1 MCKGTVH
8 RLVPDCPEQRRGSGD
23 VPMSRTRAAG
33 SPLPLSLSIR
43 PESIDDEPAIHEVT
57 EAAFGRATEADLIDC
72 LRASDAWIPGLS
84 LVAAGADGRVI
95 GHLLLS
101 DVTLATVDGLKKV
114 LSLGPVAVDPRHQRR
129 GVGSALIRACID
141 AAEAREEPLVVVLG
155 HPWYYPRFGFEPAIR
170 SGIEAPRPVPDHVF
184 MVRRLARWS
193 PSLRGQVEY
202 PACFDGL

>member
-1 MCKGTVH
+1 
-8 RLVPDCPEQRRGSGD
+8 
-23 VPMSRTRAAG
+23 MSRTRAAG
-33 SPLPLSLSIR
+33 SSVPPSLSIR
-43 PESIDDEPAIHEVT
+43 PETVGDQATIHEVT

-101 DVTLATVDGLKKV
+101 YATLATVDGLKKV
-114 LSLGPVAVDPRHQRR
+114 LSLGPIAVEPKHQRR
-129 GVGSALIRACID
+129 GIGSALIRAGID

>member
-1 MCKGTVH
+1 VSAASA
-8 RLVPDCPEQRRGSGD
+8 QGS
-23 VPMSRTRAAG
+23 R
-33 SPLPLSLSIR
+33 PLLPVRIR
-43 PESIDDEPAIHEVT
+43 PEIVDDQAAVHDLT
-57 EAAFGRATEADLIDC
+57 EAAFGRATEADLVDC
-72 LRASDAWIPGLS
+72 LRASDVWVPCLS
-84 LVAAGADGRVI
+84 LVAEGEDGRVI

-101 DVTLATVDGLKKV
+101 YTTLATVDGLQDV
-114 LSLGPVAVDPRHQRR
+114 LSLAPLAVHPAHQRR
-129 GVGSALIRACID
+129 GVGGALIRAGID

-193 PSLRGQVEY
+193 PSLRGRITY